1 MGCGARVPSPAGVP
15 RRTPTARTLTDPP
28 GHDVPLLG
36 PLNYHHLLYF
46 WTVAREGS
54 IARATERL
62 NLSQPAISTQIR
74 TLERA
79 IGEKLFVKRGRN
91 LVLTDVGRLVFR
103 YANEIFTVG
112 RELQETLAGA
122 GRENRPARLTV
133 GVVDAL
139 PKIVAFRLLEPAL
152 HHADPV
158 RLVLREDK
166 PERLIADLSIHALDL
181 VLSDAP
187 IAPTVHV
194 RAFSHLLG
202 ECGVSVFGTPALAR
216 RYRAR
221 FPRSLDGAP
230 VLLPTENTV
239 LRRSLD
245 AWLEV
250 QGIRPSIVGEIEDS
264 ALTKVFGHAG
274 AGLFLAPSAIEA
286 EVQRQYEVRVV
297 GRIDAVRERFYA
309 ITVERRIT
317 HPVVL
322 AISTM
327 ARHELFG

>member
-1 MGCGARVPSPAGVP
+1 M
-15 RRTPTARTLTDPP
+15 
-28 GHDVPLLG
+28 G

-62 NLSQPAISTQIR
+62 NLSQPAISAQLR
-74 TLERA
+74 TLERSL
-79 IGEKLFVKRGRN
+79 GEKLFVKRGRN
-91 LVLTDVGRLVFR
+91 LALTEVGQLVFR
-103 YANEIFTVG
+103 YADEIFTVG
-112 RELQETLAGA
+112 RELQETLAA
-122 GRENRPARLTV
+122 GHGNAAAGRPARLTV
-133 GVVDAL
+133 GIADVL

-152 HHADPV
+152 AHSEPV

-166 PERLIADLSIHALDL
+166 PDRLVADLSIHALDL

-187 IAPTVHV
+187 VPPNVRV

-202 ECGVSVFGTPALAR
+202 ECGVTVFGTPELTE

-221 FPRSLDGAP
+221 FPQSLDAAP
-230 VLLPTENTV
+230 VLLPTENTT

-245 AWLEV
+245 AWFEV
-250 QGIRPSIVGEIEDS
+250 HRLHPQIVGEIEDS
-264 ALTKVFGHAG
+264 AVLKVFGQSG
-274 AGLFLAPSAIEA
+274 AGLFMAPSAVEDD
-286 EVQRQYEVRVV
+286 VQRQYGVRVV
-297 GRIDAVRERFYA
+297 GRIAGIRERFYA

-322 AISTM
+322 AISTT